1 LKASLSEIAI
11 SLGSDAAAGHNA
23 PLLKSGGAL
32 DKLSVNPHYK
42 QTSACVLPE
51 RHTPGSSISTFEQ
64 PLKESSGKMTG
75 YGALAAM
82 MANNHNIEAFRRFSS
97 LNVENI
103 LHMQAELQHLE
114 AVIHEVRAMPELNS
128 FDRIWI
134 DSPENMS
141 EEDIRRIFERSRTL
155 LDQYCRGHC
164 VRKSG
169 QKWLTDSGVDRALL
183 RTARINSLHRPRKDN
198 LELRRQWYD
207 EESGGDQFL
216 YGVEAGI
223 FCDSS
228 IEADMLTL
236 DDNIGSK
243 DALANF
249 LSEKVV
255 PFYHRFVGYKLHRS
269 MAEKAFER
277 TWEYRP
283 ETLVHVGNAIC
294 MLLSAVIPASSILVL
309 FSVKSMAARLVAI
322 SMMSL
327 VFSFLMNIIAQRRA
341 DVFMSTT
348 AFAAVLVVFVGSA
361 NVMGN

>member
-1 LKASLSEIAI
+1 
-11 SLGSDAAAGHNA
+11 
-23 PLLKSGGAL
+23 
-32 DKLSVNPHYK
+32 
-42 QTSACVLPE
+42 
-51 RHTPGSSISTFEQ
+51 
-64 PLKESSGKMTG
+64 MTG

-82 MANNHNIEAFRRFSS
+82 MANNNNIEAFRRFSN

-114 AVIHEVRAMPELNS
+114 TVIHEVRAIPELNS

-141 EEDIRRIFERSRTL
+141 EDDIRRIFERSRTL
-155 LDQYCRGHC
+155 LDQYY
-164 VRKSG
+164 
-169 QKWLTDSGVDRALL
+169 RALL
-183 RTARINSLHRPRKDN
+183 RTARINSLHRPPKEN

-223 FCDSS
+223 FRDSS

-236 DDNIGSK
+236 GDNIGSK

-255 PFYHRFVGYKLHRS
+255 PFYHRFVGYRLHRS

-283 ETLVHVGNAIC
+283 ETLVHAGNAIC

-309 FSVKSMAARLVAI
+309 FSVKSMGARLVAI